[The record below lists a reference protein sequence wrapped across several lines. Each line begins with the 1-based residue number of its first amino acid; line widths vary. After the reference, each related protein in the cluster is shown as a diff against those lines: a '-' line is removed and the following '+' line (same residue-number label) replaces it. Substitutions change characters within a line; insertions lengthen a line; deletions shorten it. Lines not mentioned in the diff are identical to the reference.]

1 MGHSLVLLLRVVHI
15 VGAAFWLGGI
25 MVLGLFL
32 LPAARKVG
40 TSGQEMLVEVMMR
53 RKLAVYLPLA
63 AVLTTLA
70 GLALFWNNVSLSGG
84 AWARSPMGKGM
95 SFGAATAILAAI
107 IGMGISSPAARKL
120 VTSGASLSPE
130 ERARLAKRAGL
141 GSQVALVL
149 LLIAALAMS
158 VARYL

>member
-1 MGHSLVLLLRVVHI
+1 MGHSLVLLFRVVHI
-15 VGAAFWLGGI
+15 LGAVFWLGGI
-25 MVLGLFL
+25 IVLGLFL

-40 TSGQEMLVEVMMR
+40 PNGQEMLVEVMMR
-53 RKLAVYLPLA
+53 RKLGIYLPVA

-70 GLALFWNNVSLSGG
+70 GLALFWNNMKLSGG
-84 AWARSPMGKGM
+84 AWAHSAMGRGM
-95 SFGAATAILAAI
+95 SFGAASAILGAI
-107 IGMGISSPAARKL
+107 IGMGVASPAARKM
-120 VTSGASLSPE
+120 VTSGASLAPE